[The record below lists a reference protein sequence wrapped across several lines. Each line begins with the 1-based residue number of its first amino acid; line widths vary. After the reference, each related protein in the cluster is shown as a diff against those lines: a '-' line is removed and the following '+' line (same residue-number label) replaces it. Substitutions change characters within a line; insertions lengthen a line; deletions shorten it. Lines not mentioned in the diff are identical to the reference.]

1 MTSLDAAPR
10 GSQAD
15 PREPGEHR
23 GSAGGAGAAAALME
37 SRTRRLA
44 LGCEIGLGLAA
55 LLFFPLLVVVPRGIA
70 ALASAAGLCAGG
82 LVLLQGRSLVFPR
95 ALVVP
100 AALFAALLLWGT
112 ASAAW
117 SIDPPRS
124 LEKAARLA
132 GLFAIALAFFAAAER
147 VTAPRRLASLLLAG
161 FVAAMVMATA
171 DLAAHGAISKPF
183 STRTYQP
190 AWLNQASVAFAVLL
204 LPSAAALAGRGRR
217 LAGLLFAAAGAATI
231 FALAGTAAK
240 TALAVGIPVALLC
253 GWRRA
258 ALARA
263 AAVLSAVVILTAPLT
278 LARLDRA
285 PEIFHA
291 ADWVKLSAGHRLLIW
306 SFVGDRIAEHP
317 LRGWGLDS
325 SRAIP
330 GGGEPIR
337 PGETWLPLHPH
348 DAALQVWLELG
359 APGAALFALLGGWV
373 WLAFAAARW
382 RHLYAAAA
390 GGSLAT
396 AFAAAAATYGIWQ
409 EWWLGALFFALFM
422 VLVMARAADGAQ
434 AD

>member
-1 MTSLDAAPR
+1 L
-10 GSQAD
+10 
-15 PREPGEHR
+15 
-23 GSAGGAGAAAALME
+23 AAA
-37 SRTRRLA
+37 
-44 LGCEIGLGLAA
+44 
-55 LLFFPLLVVVPRGIA
+55 
-70 ALASAAGLCAGG
+70 
-82 LVLLQGRSLVFPR
+82 
-95 ALVVP
+95 
-100 AALFAALLLWGT
+100 
-112 ASAAW
+112 
-117 SIDPPRS
+117 D
-124 LEKAARLA
+124 
-132 GLFAIALAFFAAAER
+132 R
-147 VTAPRRLASLLLAG
+147 VSAPRRLASLLLAG

-171 DLAAHGAISKPF
+171 DLATGGALSKPF

-217 LAGLLFAAAGAATI
+217 LLGLLFAAAGAATI

-240 TALAVGIPVALLC
+240 SALAIGILVAVLC

-258 ALARA
+258 AVARV
-263 AAVLSAVVILTAPLT
+263 AAVLTAVAVVTAPLT
-278 LARLDRA
+278 FARLDRA
-285 PEIFHA
+285 PEVFHA

-330 GGGEPIR
+330 GGRDPIR

-359 APGAALFALLGGWV
+359 VPGAVLFALLGGWA
-373 WLAFAAARW
+373 WLAYADTRW
-382 RHLYAAAA
+382 PRLDSAAA

-396 AFAAAAATYGIWQ
+396 AFAATAATYGIWQ
-409 EWWLGALFFALFM
+409 EWWLGTLLFALFM
-422 VLVMARAADGAQ
+422 VLVMVRAAESPQ